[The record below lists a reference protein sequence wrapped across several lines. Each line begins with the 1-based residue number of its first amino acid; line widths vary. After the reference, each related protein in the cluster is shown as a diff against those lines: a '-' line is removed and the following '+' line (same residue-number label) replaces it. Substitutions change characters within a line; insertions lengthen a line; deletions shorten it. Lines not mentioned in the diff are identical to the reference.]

1 MKTPLVIKD
10 PRGFNRTVGYFQ
22 EYGEYGNIFF
32 KQVERAKHYMRVLSG
47 YGIQKEAYDKIKQK
61 IKWIIIFE
69 KDTNNRL
76 LSKIEDW
83 KEHSSAQNYGSGRQ
97 VFLSE
102 KYMEVL
108 PPPPLLVINNNEPK
122 ENQIIKEDVKVCEP
136 SQTRLI

>member
-1 MKTPLVIKD
+1 MKTPLIIRD
-10 PRGFNRTVGYFQ
+10 PKGFNKTVGYFQ

-32 KQVERAKHYMRVLSG
+32 KQVTRAKHFMRILSG

-61 IKWIIIFE
+61 IKWVIIFE
-69 KDTNNRL
+69 KDTGNRL

-102 KYMEVL
+102 KYMQVL
-108 PPPPLLVINNNEPK
+108 SPPPLLVINSNEPK
-122 ENQIIKEDVKVCEP
+122 ENQTIEEDVKVCQE
-136 SQTRLI
+136 SQPRLI

>member
-1 MKTPLVIKD
+1 MKTPLKIQD
-10 PRGFNRTVGYFQ
+10 PRGFMRTVGFFQ

-47 YGIQKEAYDKIKQK
+47 YGIQKEVFDKIKQK
-61 IKWIIIFE
+61 VKWIIIFE

-97 VFLSE
+97 IFLSE

-108 PPPPLLVINNNEPK
+108 PPPPLQVINSNEPK
-122 ENQIIKEDVKVCEP
+122 ENQTIEEDGKVCQP
-136 SQTRLI
+136 TQTRLI